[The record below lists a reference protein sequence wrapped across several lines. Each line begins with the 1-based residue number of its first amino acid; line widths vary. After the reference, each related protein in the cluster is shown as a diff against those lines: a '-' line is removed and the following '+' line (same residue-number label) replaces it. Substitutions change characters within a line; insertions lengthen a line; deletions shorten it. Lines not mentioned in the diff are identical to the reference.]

1 MADRLTQLQ
10 DAVNAVSHF
19 NRSISF
25 NCHYF
30 SASGQPLQQY
40 WSATADLTAL
50 SSVRIWQQEFIS
62 SGPLLCFEERRLTLS
77 FQDPDN
83 TQLFAQMIAR
93 TGKDIEVLIDSL
105 PGEESTAEL
114 QAAGLQQLEQESAAA
129 GEQLKATV
137 AQGEQLLVSLQAALS
152 NIHTAQLEMQKIA
165 ADQFIEAYTGANTL

>member
-10 DAVNAVSHF
+10 DAVNAQAD
-19 NRSISF
+19 NLCNSI
-25 NCHYF
+25 
-30 SASGQPLQQY
+30 GVLQQT
-40 WSATADLTAL
+40 SQPSPL
-50 SSVRIWQQEFIS
+50 SGYGSKS
-62 SGPLLCFEERRLTLS
+62 SS
-77 FQDPDN
+77 HQDPDN

>member
-1 MADRLTQLQ
+1 
-10 DAVNAVSHF
+10 
-19 NRSISF
+19 
-25 NCHYF
+25 
-30 SASGQPLQQY
+30 
-40 WSATADLTAL
+40 
-50 SSVRIWQQEFIS
+50 
-62 SGPLLCFEERRLTLS
+62 
-77 FQDPDN
+77 
-83 TQLFAQMIAR
+83 MIAR

-152 NIHTAQLEMQKIA
+152 NIHTAQLEMKKIA